1 MNLQEYLEKNRIS
14 PFRLSKT
21 SGISSSAIYYILS
34 DRTRLENMRFLSVVR
49 IAKALDMSL
58 DEFYISFVA
67 DRISDKTKGGPD

>member
-67 DRISDKTKGGPD
+67 DRISDKTKGGTD